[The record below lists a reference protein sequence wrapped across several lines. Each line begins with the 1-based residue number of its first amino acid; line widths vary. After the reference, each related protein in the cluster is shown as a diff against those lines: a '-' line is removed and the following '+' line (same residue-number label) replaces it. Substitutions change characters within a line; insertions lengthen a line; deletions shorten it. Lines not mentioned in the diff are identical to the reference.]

1 MLPESSRDSIRR
13 RPRADNR
20 LIESLPLPIPRT
32 PWIIGHKFEVRASY
46 TASDGTHHHS
56 AVGTLCERSGGA
68 MNDAEK
74 LPSYEELAEEV
85 RQLREQFDATLQR
98 LKQAERFRAESR
110 QVLEEAEKI
119 LQTMDSLAERISDR
133 VNDALRTSEN

>member
-1 MLPESSRDSIRR
+1 MLWATGHRAHGDERRGSRRETCLALALCGARCDVSGVPDR
-13 RPRADNR
+13 
-20 LIESLPLPIPRT
+20 SL
-32 PWIIGHKFEVRASY
+32 E
-46 TASDGTHHHS
+46 ASDGTHHHS

-119 LQTMDSLAERISDR
+119 LQTMDSLVERISDR